1 MINSGLPNSNAETG
15 LQLSKDG
22 QLLVT
27 PVDGNN
33 MAAYYCTSLL
43 LNTKQKRQNM
53 KNSNDDDMTPMQFTM
68 MMLVVCISA
77 ASMGC
82 CLFCVVLIRILRA
95 YKSKPQAI
103 TPIEDPVLVRN
114 RVNSEC
120 NSQIYFNETQQQVED
135 AQY

>member
-1 MINSGLPNSNAETG
+1 
-15 LQLSKDG
+15 
-22 QLLVT
+22 
-27 PVDGNN
+27 
-33 MAAYYCTSLL
+33 
-43 LNTKQKRQNM
+43 M